1 MRKQSERRRKMNRK
15 RRKRT
20 RKRRK
25 RTRMMKRR
33 YRKGKI
39 YLLKTFTPRTFL
51 LKLIHL
57 LSPKL
62 GLCCASIL
70 KETQRNSHSH

>member
-51 LKLIHL
+51 LTFVH
-57 LSPKL
+57 SVSTRL
-62 GLCCASIL
+62 GLCCASISI
-70 KETQRNSHSH
+70 ETQRNGHCY